1 MVNGCGEFD
10 GSQVTFPKLLQ
21 AAGYQTAVVGKW
33 HLNSDPTGF
42 EHWQIL
48 PGQGAYYNPPM
59 IDNGKRVKHVGY
71 TTDIITDLSLE

>member
-42 EHWQIL
+42 N
-48 PGQGAYYNPPM
+48 Y
-59 IDNGKRVKHVGY
+59 
-71 TTDIITDLSLE
+71 